1 MMMKKKKVD
10 IILASSSPR
19 RKEILSSLGVNFRV
33 VTSDTDE
40 TLEGMMTPDAAVC
53 EIAKR
58 KCEDVK
64 EKLLK
69 TKDLTDHTLIIAC
82 DTVVVYEGM
91 LIGKPL
97 DEAHA
102 ILTLGI
108 LSDSWHS
115 VYSGLAVYYKGKTVC
130 RAART
135 DVKFRE
141 LSEAE
146 IKAYAQS
153 GEPMGKAGS
162 YAIQMK
168 GASFV
173 ERIEGEFNNVVGLPV
188 STLLALLREEFS
200 LGSLDILHYDQ

>member
-1 MMMKKKKVD
+1 MKKKKLD

-19 RKEILSSLGVNFRV
+19 RKEILTSVGMDFRI
-33 VTSDTDE
+33 VTFDTDE
-40 TLEGMMTPDAAVC
+40 TLEGMMTPDVAVC

-58 KCEDVK
+58 KCEDVRN
-64 EKLLK
+64 LLEEENHLK
-69 TKDLTDHTLIIAC
+69 NETLIIAC
-82 DTVVVYEGM
+82 DTAVVYEGM

-130 RAART
+130 RSART

-141 LSEAE
+141 LSEDE
-146 IKAYAQS
+146 IKAYAES

-188 STLLALLREEFS
+188 ITLLSLLKDEFS
-200 LGSLDILHYDQ
+200 LSPMDILDYHK

>member
-1 MMMKKKKVD
+1 VKKKISD

-19 RKEILSSLGVNFRV
+19 RKEILETVGVPFRV
-33 VTSDTDE
+33 VTSEADE
-40 TLEGMMTPDAAVC
+40 SVPDALAPDGVVC
-53 EIAKR
+53 EIAGR
-58 KCEDVK
+58 KCEAVLERLRREGGLQD
-64 EKLLK
+64 K
-69 TKDLTDHTLIIAC
+69 TLVIAC

-91 LIGKPL
+91 VIGKPL

-115 VYSGLAVYYKGKTVC
+115 VYSGLAVYYKGRTVT

-141 LSEAE
+141 LSERE
-146 IKAYAQS
+146 IMAYARS

-173 ERIEGEFNNVVGLPV
+173 ERIEGEFNNVVGLPLV
-188 STLLALLREEFS
+188 TLLALLREEFGIAS
-200 LGSLDILHYDQ
+200 DDFMNF

>member
-1 MMMKKKKVD
+1 MKKKISD

-19 RKEILSSLGVNFRV
+19 RKEILETVGVPFRV
-33 VTSDTDE
+33 VTSEADE
-40 TLEGMMTPDAAVC
+40 SVPDALAPDVVC
-53 EIAKR
+53 EIAGR
-58 KCEDVK
+58 KCEAVLERLRREGGLQD
-64 EKLLK
+64 K
-69 TKDLTDHTLIIAC
+69 TLVIAC

-91 LIGKPL
+91 VIGKPL

-115 VYSGLAVYYKGKTVC
+115 VYSGLAVYYKGRTVT

-141 LSEAE
+141 LSERE
-146 IKAYAQS
+146 IMAYARS

-173 ERIEGEFNNVVGLPV
+173 ERIEGEFNNVVGLPLV
-188 STLLALLREEFS
+188 TLLALLREEFGIAS
-200 LGSLDILHYDQ
+200 DDFMNF

>member
-1 MMMKKKKVD
+1 MMKKIE

-19 RKEILSSLGVNFRV
+19 RKEILTSLGVRFCV
-33 VTSDTDE
+33 VPSDAEESAD
-40 TLEGMMTPDAAVC
+40 MTAPPDALVC
-53 EIAKR
+53 AIAKE
-58 KCEDVK
+58 KCDDVLQK
-64 EKLLK
+64 LRAKGELHEK
-69 TKDLTDHTLIIAC
+69 TLVIAC
-82 DTVVVYEGM
+82 DTVVVYGGM
-91 LIGKPL
+91 AIGKPL

-115 VYSGLAVYYKGKTVC
+115 VYSGLAVYYKGKTIC

-141 LSEAE
+141 LSEKE
-146 IKAYAQS
+146 IMAYVES

-188 STLLALLREEFS
+188 ATLLELLREEF
-200 LGSLDILHYDQ
+200 GVMPTDIIHYES

>member
-1 MMMKKKKVD
+1 MKKKISD

-19 RKEILSSLGVNFRV
+19 RKEILETVGVSFRV
-33 VTSDTDE
+33 VTSEADE
-40 TLEGMMTPDAAVC
+40 SVPDALAPDGVVC
-53 EIAKR
+53 EIAGR
-58 KCEDVK
+58 KCEAVL
-64 EKLLK
+64 ERLK
-69 TKDLTDHTLIIAC
+69 REGGLQDKSLVIAC

-91 LIGKPL
+91 VIGKPP

-115 VYSGLAVYYKGKTVC
+115 VYSGLAVYYKGRTVT

-141 LSEAE
+141 LSERE
-146 IKAYAQS
+146 IMAYAQS

-173 ERIEGEFNNVVGLPV
+173 ERIEGEFNNVVGLPLV
-188 STLLALLREEFS
+188 TLLALLREEFGIAS
-200 LGSLDILHYDQ
+200 DDFMNF

>member
-1 MMMKKKKVD
+1 MKKKISD

-19 RKEILSSLGVNFRV
+19 RKEILETVGVPFRV
-33 VTSDTDE
+33 VTSEADE
-40 TLEGMMTPDAAVC
+40 SVPDALAPDGVVC
-53 EIAKR
+53 EIAGR
-58 KCEDVK
+58 KCEAVLERLRREGGLQD
-64 EKLLK
+64 K
-69 TKDLTDHTLIIAC
+69 TLVIAC

-91 LIGKPL
+91 VIGKPL

-115 VYSGLAVYYKGKTVC
+115 VYSGLAVYYKGRTVT

-141 LSEAE
+141 LSERE
-146 IKAYAQS
+146 IMAYARS

-173 ERIEGEFNNVVGLPV
+173 ERIEGEFNNVVGLPLV
-188 STLLALLREEFS
+188 TLLALLREEFGIAS
-200 LGSLDILHYDQ
+200 DDFMNF

>member
-1 MMMKKKKVD
+1 VKKKISD

-19 RKEILSSLGVNFRV
+19 RKEILETVGVSFRV
-33 VTSDTDE
+33 VTSEADE
-40 TLEGMMTPDAAVC
+40 SVPEGLSPDKVVC
-53 EIAKR
+53 EIASR
-58 KCEDVK
+58 KCEAVL
-64 EKLLK
+64 ERLK
-69 TKDLTDHTLIIAC
+69 SEDCLHRETLVIAC

-91 LIGKPL
+91 VIGKPL

-115 VYSGLAVYYKGKTVC
+115 VYSGLAVSYKGKTVT

-141 LSEAE
+141 LSERE
-146 IKAYAQS
+146 IMAYAQS

-173 ERIEGEFNNVVGLPV
+173 ERIEGEFNNVVGLPLV
-188 STLLALLREEFS
+188 TLLALLREEFGIAS
-200 LGSLDILHYDQ
+200 DDFMNF

>member
-1 MMMKKKKVD
+1 MKKKNMEV
-10 IILASSSPR
+10 ILASSSPR
-19 RKEILSSLGVNFRV
+19 RKEILESVGVSFRV
-33 VTSDTDE
+33 VTSEADE
-40 TLEGMMTPDAAVC
+40 SIAPGLTPGEAVC
-53 EIAKR
+53 EIAGR
-58 KCEDVK
+58 KCKAVLAHMQKAGEVHAD
-64 EKLLK
+64 
-69 TKDLTDHTLIIAC
+69 TLVIAC

-91 LIGKPL
+91 IIGKPL

-115 VYSGLAVYYKGKTVC
+115 VYSGLSVYYKGRTVT

-141 LSEAE
+141 LSERE
-146 IKAYAQS
+146 IMAYAES

-168 GASFV
+168 GSAFV
-173 ERIEGEFNNVVGLPV
+173 ERIEGEFNNVVGLPLV
-188 STLLALLREEFS
+188 TLLALLREEFGIAS
-200 LGSLDILHYDQ
+200 DDFMNF

>member
-1 MMMKKKKVD
+1 MKKKISD

-19 RKEILSSLGVNFRV
+19 RKEILETVGVSFRV
-33 VTSDTDE
+33 VTSEADE
-40 TLEGMMTPDAAVC
+40 SVPDALAPDGVVC
-53 EIAKR
+53 EIAGR
-58 KCEDVK
+58 KCEAVLERLRREGGLQD
-64 EKLLK
+64 K
-69 TKDLTDHTLIIAC
+69 TLVIAC

-91 LIGKPL
+91 VIGKPL

-115 VYSGLAVYYKGKTVC
+115 VYSGLAVYYKGRTVT

-141 LSEAE
+141 LSERE
-146 IKAYAQS
+146 IMAYAQS

-173 ERIEGEFNNVVGLPV
+173 ERIEGEFNNVVGLPLV
-188 STLLALLREEFS
+188 TLLALLREEF
-200 LGSLDILHYDQ
+200 GIAPDDFMNF